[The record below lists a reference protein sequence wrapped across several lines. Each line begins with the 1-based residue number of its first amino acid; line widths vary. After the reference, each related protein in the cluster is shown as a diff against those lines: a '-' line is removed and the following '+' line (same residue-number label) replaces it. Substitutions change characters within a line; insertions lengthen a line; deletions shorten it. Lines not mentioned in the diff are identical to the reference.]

1 MAVPSAPVKQK
12 TFPMVTIYGFIPDG
26 VRISGPG
33 TPTDISPFVQKLE
46 TALRFMGL
54 PYKKEGT
61 APNKAPKGK
70 LPYAVLNGSI
80 VSDTSFILDHLKDVY
95 GLDIDGGLSEKD
107 AAILRG
113 VQILL
118 ENSIYWVGVYDRFV
132 VDENWAITKSYLQKT
147 LPFVLRPIVPGFI
160 RSGLSGQCEAMGYGV
175 HNTQQIEENIAL
187 KDLQALS
194 TQLGDKKYL
203 IDDKPRSVDAM
214 AFASLWIY
222 TSSKHKGY
230 FKENILKFKNLMSY
244 VERIRQEFFPGFS
257 DGKDKKEAF
266 AEATALQSSSE
277 NIEIPKPPENYN
289 IIVKNSQGKTKQI
302 NVTPSQTFAQV
313 LEGLG
318 KDTKSWG
325 LFQGEV
331 QFLYNQLVVE
341 AVSSGDELLLRE
353 VDADF

>member
-1 MAVPSAPVKQK
+1 MI
-12 TFPMVTIYGFIPDG
+12 TIYGFIPEG
-26 VRISGPG
+26 VRIYGPG
-33 TPTDISPFVQKLE
+33 TPTDISPFVLKLE
-46 TALRFMGL
+46 AAMRFMGL
-54 PYKKEGT
+54 PYKKEAT

-70 LPYAVLNGSI
+70 LPYAVINGSI
-80 VSDTSFILDHLKDVY
+80 ISDTSFIITHFKEVY
-95 GLDIDGGLSEKD
+95 GLDIDSGLNDKD
-107 AAILRG
+107 AALLRG

-132 VDENWAITKSYLQKT
+132 VEENWAITKSYLQKT

-175 HNTQQIEENIAL
+175 HNTNQIEENIAM

-222 TSSKHKGY
+222 TSSAHKGY
-230 FKENILKFKNLMSY
+230 FKENIFKFKNLISY
-244 VERIRQEFFPGFS
+244 VERIKQEFFATNNS
-257 DGKDKKEAF
+257 DNKEKKPEPFGEA
-266 AEATALQSSSE
+266 AAALQSSSE
-277 NIEIPKPPENYN
+277 SIEIPKPADNYN

-302 NVTPSQTFAQV
+302 NVTPSQTFANV

-318 KDTKSWG
+318 KDTKTYG
-325 LFQGEV
+325 LFQGDV
-331 QFLYNQLVVE
+331 QFLYNQLVIE
-341 AVSSGDELLLRE
+341 AVSSGDELLVRE
-353 VDADF
+353 LDDDF

>member
-1 MAVPSAPVKQK
+1 MAEALQVKQK
-12 TFPMVTIYGFIPDG
+12 TFPMVTIYGFIPEG
-26 VRISGPG
+26 VKIYGPG
-33 TPTDISPFVQKLE
+33 TPTDISPFVLKLE
-46 TALRFMGL
+46 TVMRFMGI
-54 PYKKEGT
+54 PYKKEAT

-70 LPYAVLNGSI
+70 LPYAIINGSI
-80 VSDTSFILDHLKDVY
+80 ISDTSFIIGHLKDVY
-95 GLDIDGGLSEKD
+95 GLDIDSGLSNKD
-107 AAILRG
+107 AALLRG

-118 ENSIYWVGVYDRFV
+118 ENSVYWVGVYDRFV
-132 VDENWAITKSYLQKT
+132 VEENWAITKSYLQKT

-175 HNTQQIEENIAL
+175 HNTNQIEENIAM

-222 TSSKHKGY
+222 TSSAHKGY

-244 VERIRQEFFPGFS
+244 VERIKQEFYSSSNS
-257 DGKDKKEAF
+257 DKEKKLEPAGEASSV
-266 AEATALQSSSE
+266 LQSES
-277 NIEIPKPPENYN
+277 IEIPKLTDNYN
-289 IIVKNSQGKTKQI
+289 IIIKNSQGKTKQI
-302 NVTPSQTFAQV
+302 NVTPSQTFANV

-318 KDTKSWG
+318 KDTKTWG
-325 LFQGEV
+325 LFQGDV

-341 AVSSGDELLLRE
+341 AVSSGEELLLRE
-353 VDADF
+353 IDDDF